1 MKVNVWIEIRGS
13 IDSLLLWKLIE
24 GYELNLTDLLDKCLV
39 YGDCSCSAAGSVVSI
54 CALFGELTVY
64 VRPV

>member
-24 GYELNLTDLLDKCLV
+24 GYKLNLTDLLDKCLV
-39 YGDCSCSAAGSVVSI
+39 YGDCSCSDAGSVVSI